1 MMKDTK
7 TEKNKLRRYLDD
19 MYIREE
25 ASQLLE
31 SMRDADHKDILD
43 ELSAEVW
50 EESVSQQPVTDLERE
65 KYKKEARQL
74 LKHIE
79 HKKRTWFRRVMTIA
93 ASVAAVIAIVTGSIS
108 YFRYMS
114 EQQITFAEISTSFG
128 EKKRV
133 ELPDGTILVLNSCSQ
148 VRYPD
153 SFQGD
158 IRKVELEVEKPD
170 APIPLRFDSVSVK
183 TERGWHRVFIALGSN
198 MGERLKFLERAV
210 ADLRAD
216 VCFRDIRVS
225 DYIETAPYGGVEQDD
240 FLNGV
245 LEAETLYSPEGLL
258 ARLQEEERL
267 AERKREIHWG
277 PRTLDLDIL
286 FYDDLV
292 LAKKE
297 LSIPHPDMKNRQ
309 FVLEPLSELAP
320 FYVHPVYR
328 KTVKEMLE
336 ELEET
341 GRA

>member
-1 MMKDTK
+1 MDQIRIRNLKIFAYHGVYEQEKEQGQNFCVNAVLYTD
-7 TEKNKLRRYLDD
+7 TEKAGKSDD
-19 MYIREE
+19 IADAVDYGAACLFIDNYMRENRFD
-25 ASQLLE
+25 LLE
-31 SMRDADHKDILD
+31 AVTRHVAE
-43 ELSAEVW
+43 EL
-50 EESVSQQPVTDLERE
+50 
-65 KYKKEARQL
+65 L
-74 LKHIE
+74 LA
-79 HKKRTWFRRVMTIA
+79 FPA
-93 ASVAAVIAIVTGSIS
+93 
-108 YFRYMS
+108 
-114 EQQITFAEISTSFG
+114 
-128 EKKRV
+128 
-133 ELPDGTILVLNSCSQ
+133 
-148 VRYPD
+148 
-153 SFQGD
+153 

-292 LAKKE
+292 LTKKE